1 MPDKERTVCDMVH
14 MLKIVLKE
22 KDYRQE
28 IDRKRRQEGKLMR
41 QMDILAEK
49 LLEGVVSDE
58 VYQRT
63 QKELEERLE
72 NIRDEIKELERQNA
86 KRSENVL
93 KERIAHI
100 EKTLQT
106 AGMIEKAVAAEMLE
120 DVDKIWIYPE
130 YMEIVFNFPEAAERK
145 NTDIPTQEY
154 VDRIKIEYGN
164 LFDYRKKKEEERNA
178 IVRIMQ
184 ENPRVTAREIAEQLQ
199 ISLSGANYR
208 IGILKSEGKVKFNG
222 SGGKGEWEIL
232 THD

>member
-1 MPDKERTVCDMVH
+1 
-14 MLKIVLKE
+14 
-22 KDYRQE
+22 
-28 IDRKRRQEGKLMR
+28 
-41 QMDILAEK
+41 
-49 LLEGVVSDE
+49 
-58 VYQRT
+58 
-63 QKELEERLE
+63 
-72 NIRDEIKELERQNA
+72 
-86 KRSENVL
+86 
-93 KERIAHI
+93 
-100 EKTLQT
+100 
-106 AGMIEKAVAAEMLE
+106 MIEKAVAAEMLE

>member
-1 MPDKERTVCDMVH
+1 
-14 MLKIVLKE
+14 
-22 KDYRQE
+22 
-28 IDRKRRQEGKLMR
+28 MR

-49 LLEGVVSDE
+49 LLEGIVSDE

-106 AGMIEKAVAAEMLE
+106 MGMIEKAVATEMLE
-120 DVDKIWIYPE
+120 NVDKIWIYPE
-130 YMEIVFNFPEAAERK
+130 YMEIVFNLPETAEAE
-145 NTDIPTQEY
+145 NTDISVQEY
-154 VDRIKIEYGN
+154 GNRMKIEYGN
-164 LFDYRKKKEEERNA
+164 LFNYRKKKEEERNA
-178 IVRIMQ
+178 IIRMMQ
-184 ENPRVTAREIAEQLQ
+184 EDPCITAREIAEKLM

-208 IGILKSEGKVKFNG
+208 IGVLKSEGKVKFNG
-222 SGGKGEWEIL
+222 SGGKGEWEIISPV
-232 THD
+232 